1 MRDLNVQISKWRT
14 RMAAGGIKSA
24 VVLDEL
30 ESHLRE
36 EIDRQTRLG
45 VEESGAFEIAAQKI
59 GDSELLK
66 SEFAKI
72 RRVKEVPVGRVVG
85 AACCAAAALYSTVLA
100 PALFTVS
107 ELSFGQ
113 RLLGLTA
120 FCLTLL
126 FFTSLRFSH
135 KYLPAIRSRRARIVS
150 VSFCAAAGFVWLLLF
165 SNLLPNV
172 IVPRLMA
179 RTAGEGPTVK
189 AFASGYES
197 RAGSMQIH
205 NHLSSE
211 SRFAQAGFTAPSPE
225 LRAVFD
231 IGLSLFWAMTF
242 GAALGSLAYGLEEAA
257 KRQSTNRAYV

>member
-1 MRDLNVQISKWRT
+1 MRDLNVKIGEWRSH
-14 RMAAGGIKSA
+14 MAAGGIKSS

-36 EIDRQTRLG
+36 EIERQMC
-45 VEESGAFEIAAQKI
+45 SGADESKAFENAVQKI
-59 GDSELLK
+59 GSSELIE

-72 RRVKEVPVGRVVG
+72 RRCKEVPVGRVVG
-85 AACCAAAALYSTVLA
+85 AACCAMAALYSMVLA
-100 PALFTVS
+100 PALITVS

-113 RLLGLTA
+113 RLLGLGS

-126 FFTSLRFSH
+126 CFASLRFGH
-135 KYLPAIRSRRARIVS
+135 RYLPVIRSRRARVATIGA
-150 VSFCAAAGFVWLLLF
+150 CAAAGFIWLVLF

-179 RTAGEGPTVK
+179 TNVGEGPVVK
-189 AFASGYES
+189 TIAVGYET
-197 RAGSMQIH
+197 RAGSLQIH
-205 NHLSSE
+205 NRLSTDY
-211 SRFAQAGFTAPSPE
+211 RIAQPGFTAASPE
-225 LRAVFD
+225 TRAVFD

-257 KRQSTNRAYV
+257 KRRLTNLAYV